1 MGRKEIPTDPTHLGW
16 LQESLGATGE
26 RFSSAERVELQDV
39 VLNVYSQLDE
49 RDIWMINALL
59 FERLSLR
66 TVQEVLGIPKTTVA
80 RKRDQI
86 LHKLGEE
93 LSKHPLVKEYLYDN
107 STDKP

>member
-1 MGRKEIPTDPTHLGW
+1 MSRKEIPTDPTHLGW
-16 LQESLGATGE
+16 LQESLGATDE
-26 RFSSAERVELQDV
+26 RFSSEERAELHDL
-39 VLNVYSQLDE
+39 VLSVYDQLDE
-49 RDIWMINALL
+49 RDLWMINALL

-86 LHKLGEE
+86 LRKLGEE
-93 LSKHPLVKEYLYDN
+93 LSKHPIVKEYLYEN